1 MVQVRNRLGAL
12 ACVAALSLAG
22 AAHAATYDISYTFG
36 VDGTGTVNTVAGT
49 VDGTLDGSF
58 LDDLHDFKLS
68 YDGHAFTGAVSAMA
82 WDPVSASFTADAPR
96 LAFDASQNELIIV
109 NDDGSFS
116 FGFVTDVDLYGGQLV
131 FAGDANLIDNNAAS
145 ELVGAA
151 GSGTFAMTLAPIP
164 ESSSLALMLAGIG
177 MVGIAARRRRAQ

>member
-1 MVQVRNRLGAL
+1 MFQIRNRLRAL

-36 VDGTGTVNTVAGT
+36 VDGTGTVNTITGT

-96 LAFDASQNELIIV
+96 LSFDATQNELLIT
-109 NDDGSFS
+109 NDDGTFS
-116 FGFVTDVDLYGGQLV
+116 FGFVTDVDAYGGQLV
-131 FAGDANLIDNNAAS
+131 FAGDANLIENNAAS
-145 ELVGAA
+145 ELVGAP
-151 GSGTFAMTLAPIP
+151 GSGTFTLSAIP
-164 ESSSLALMLAGIG
+164 ESSTLALMLAGLG
-177 MVGIAARRRRAQ
+177 VVGIAARRRRAQ